1 MPLPQLKALL
11 LALANAGIDPEVHA
25 IGDRAVRHTLDA
37 YAYVRQELNGRDV
50 RLQMA
55 HAELVDPS
63 DIPRFKQLNVIPD
76 MGFQWA
82 KPSFDSIDAAKD
94 YLGPTRFNRMEPEGY
109 FVQAG
114 VPIAQGSDWP
124 VDPLSSW
131 FDLQV
136 LVRRE
141 GNLGGKYSG
150 PLGTVPGVPVKD
162 AIRAFTINGAYA
174 LHSDRYFGSLEQGK
188 LADLI
193 VIDQNL
199 LQIPPG
205 RIAATKVLL
214 TLLGG
219 QTVFRD
225 PTF

>member
-1 MPLPQLKALL
+1 
-11 LALANAGIDPEVHA
+11 
-25 IGDRAVRHTLDA
+25 
-37 YAYVRQELNGRDV
+37 
-50 RLQMA
+50 MA
-55 HAELVDPS
+55 HAELVDPA
-63 DIPRFKQLNVIPD
+63 DIPRFKELNVTPD
-76 MGFQWA
+76 MGIQWA

-136 LVRRE
+136 LVTRE
-141 GNLGGKYSG
+141 GTLGGKYSG
-150 PLGTVPGVPVKD
+150 PLGTVPGVPVKE

-174 LHSDRYFGSLEQGK
+174 LHSDQYFGSLEQGK
-188 LADLI
+188 LGDLI

-199 LQIPPG
+199 LQIPPR

-214 TLLGG
+214 TLVGG
-219 QTVFRD
+219 ETVFRD
-225 PTF
+225 ASF